1 MILITILI
9 IYFKD
14 CREIGKENLAV
25 PLSERLILYL
35 MLYGIPVLYAV
46 LKYLL

>member
-14 CREIGKENLAV
+14 CREIGKESLSV

-35 MLYGIPVLYAV
+35 MLYGILALYAI